1 MSSNHSN
8 RAKKKLA
15 PRTAQATGV
24 ISLSSLFVRT
34 QNSVY
39 RSVCPTYHPSLT
51 LARSLF
57 LPIPKRPSIRSGGMH
72 GAANDHITTLSPCNS
87 SHRGCTG
94 CVLRRTLCHK
104 FWVARSE
111 TIKRPGAACQCV
123 YNVIEASCRSPVTSG
138 NLHWTV
144 HSRLGFVN
152 TFLSRSKSESPE
164 NGYKYKRSLR
174 GADGWIGQLS

>member
-1 MSSNHSN
+1 VSSNQSN
-8 RAKKKLA
+8 RAKKKLHRV
-15 PRTAQATGV
+15 PHRRPE
-24 ISLSSLFVRT
+24 SSLCRRHLFERKT
-34 QNSVY
+34 VY

-51 LARSLF
+51 LTRSLF

-72 GAANDHITTLSPCNS
+72 GAANDHITTLSLSNS
-87 SHRGCTG
+87 SHRGCAGWHPETDPM
-94 CVLRRTLCHK
+94 LRILG
-104 FWVARSE
+104 
-111 TIKRPGAACQCV
+111 GAVRNDQATSACQCV
-123 YNVIEASCRSPVTSG
+123 DNVIEASCRSPATLG

-174 GADGWIGQLS
+174 GADGWIVQLC